1 MTDSNKPQDLPFWGL
16 LTESQQRLIL
26 ESFRVKVLNK
36 REPLYTAGETMHSM
50 YFVVEGRVKICRHFG
65 DLRELIVD
73 VIPSGSFVSF
83 QPVVETPDQME
94 YAETLMKSE
103 IIQLDARIIKDL
115 LNENPRFSSFMFERL
130 TKRYNKVATRLSLV
144 HPMVL
149 IRQQIVKLILELA
162 EDFGRPVGDEVIVEH
177 GLSHQEMAAII
188 HRSRQSVTGTMRL
201 LKKKDLINYT
211 RTSILIRDVER
222 LKKWGRDEH

>member
-1 MTDSNKPQDLPFWGL
+1 MPDFSTLPFSNL
-16 LTESQQRLIL
+16 LSDSQQRNLKDNL
-26 ESFRVKVLNK
+26 RVRTLNK
-36 REPLYTAGETMHSM
+36 REPLYTAGETVHSM
-50 YFVVEGRVKICRHFG
+50 CFVVEGRVKICRHFG

-83 QPVVETPDQME
+83 QPIVETPDEME

-103 IIQLDARIIKDL
+103 IIQLDARIVKDL
-115 LNENPRFSSFMFERL
+115 LNENPRFSSFMFQRL

-222 LKKWGRDEH
+222 LKSWPEIP